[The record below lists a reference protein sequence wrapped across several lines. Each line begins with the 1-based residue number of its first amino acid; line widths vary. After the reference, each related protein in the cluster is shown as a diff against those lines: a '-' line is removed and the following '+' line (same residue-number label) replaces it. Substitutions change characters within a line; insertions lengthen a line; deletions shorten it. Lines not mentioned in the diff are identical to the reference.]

1 MTGVVGTLSKSPASI
16 IAGCPS
22 KMTVLLKPLVVGIS
36 IPCKVGFLDSDTT
49 LGFGCFELTS
59 SAFFLV
65 NSLLR
70 RNNLDFVSVAAG

>member
-1 MTGVVGTLSKSPASI
+1 
-16 IAGCPS
+16 
-22 KMTVLLKPLVVGIS
+22 
-36 IPCKVGFLDSDTT
+36 LDSDTT
-49 LGFGCFELTS
+49 LGFGCFESTS